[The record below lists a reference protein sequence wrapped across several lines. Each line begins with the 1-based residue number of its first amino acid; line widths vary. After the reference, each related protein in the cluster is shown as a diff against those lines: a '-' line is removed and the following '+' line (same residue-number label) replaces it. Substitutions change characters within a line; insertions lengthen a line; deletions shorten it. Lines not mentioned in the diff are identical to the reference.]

1 MNKVTYYVGLVVSG
15 WQVALE
21 CTDAAGIH
29 SDNGVVAFPGFGAF
43 RATEII
49 AIFHN
54 EAEIEVVTRDH
65 GKFTFPLRCIERSM
79 EGSHLIKC
87 EEEEDDD
94 A

>member
-1 MNKVTYYVGLVVSG
+1 MNKIRDYVGLVVSG
-15 WQVALE
+15 WQLALE

-54 EAEIEVVTRDH
+54 EAEIEVVTRYH
-65 GKFTFPLRCIERSM
+65 GKFTFPLNRAIRYM
-79 EGSHLIKC
+79 EGSHLIKR